1 MLLPRLQNIP
11 PPPRLAALVLI
22 AAVGARLLL
31 REEEGPRWVRGL
43 MSPDMV
49 HAAERCE
56 HENWSE
62 REVNKKDIS
71 VGRRGN
77 SILVYVGIKYVLCGR
92 CSLLDGS
99 CRL

>member
-56 HENWSE
+56 HEHDGRTGWRME
-62 REVNKKDIS
+62 ERLREVNKKE
-71 VGRRGN
+71 
-77 SILVYVGIKYVLCGR
+77 
-92 CSLLDGS
+92 
-99 CRL
+99 

>member
-49 HAAERCE
+49 HAALNVVSMRT
-56 HENWSE
+56 E
-62 REVNKKDIS
+62 RE
-71 VGRRGN
+71 
-77 SILVYVGIKYVLCGR
+77 
-92 CSLLDGS
+92 GS
-99 CRL
+99 EQKRY